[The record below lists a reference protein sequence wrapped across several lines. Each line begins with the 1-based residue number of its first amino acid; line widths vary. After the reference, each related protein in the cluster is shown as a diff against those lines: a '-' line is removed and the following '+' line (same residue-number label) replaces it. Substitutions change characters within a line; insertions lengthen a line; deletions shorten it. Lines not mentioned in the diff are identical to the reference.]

1 MRVELH
7 LVRRNGIKLLER
19 EVSGIPP
26 LVGELKLS
34 ERWVSATRTLP
45 ALELTAVGAH
55 NGTGLLS
62 ILYEP
67 RLVGLGANWLRFTG
81 YEVLTFDDQKQLV
94 VQDWRCYARTG

>member
-26 LVGELKLS
+26 LVGDLKLS

-55 NGTGLLS
+55 NGTGLLCV
-62 ILYEP
+62 LYEP
-67 RLVGLGANWLRFTG
+67 RLVGLGASWLRFTG
-81 YEVLTFDDQKQLV
+81 YEVLAFDDQKQLV

>member
-26 LVGELKLS
+26 LVGDLKLS

-67 RLVGLGANWLRFTG
+67 RLVGLGASWLRFTG
-81 YEVLTFDDQKQLV
+81 YEVLAFDDQKQLV